1 MLDAV
6 VPISLYFFL
15 RALKTNYGIKQ
26 GVRAILWSKPDV
38 DGDAEDLGED
48 DESEGQRQ
56 RPGGRVIWSSS
67 VSGPIDAILLGRST
81 ATTNLLLHFSYN
93 DDEHKT
99 LEQVDSMADFGPL
112 GGRSVAIVGKG
123 WLRVQNISE
132 LAITLWRD
140 DGAMLPAWVPE
151 KMVTA
156 GPFLGV
162 SAASFHANASKE
174 VLQLGDTGIIRGV
187 CVIHSERALAKSK
200 SLFVEWS
207 QPKLNAMRADIEC
220 MKAFPFPLL
229 ETHVIKQMLKKW
241 SKASGLGEK
250 ALATAWGTSWAHD
263 DWKMMRTS
271 LNVTGGLPN
280 DNQCLEGKNGSQKQA
295 VEFKR
300 LGLTQFVPEFVKWL
314 TNESCED
321 CAMGMQMPTGRYG
334 TEVWSISFFQSVS
347 DELDR
352 RVEGTG
358 IFVCAFDRLDED
370 GQPSGIK
377 DVASRRLITLLVD
390 TYKVRDEKDALRK
403 ALSQSKKKDQP
414 SWLESYVQLA
424 TCEVA
429 KAGDL
434 GLNFDQLIDY
444 GTAFR
449 TLTPIEDPL
458 YTAQL
463 AERLMRSGMTL
474 NMSCICYSS
483 SIPKGS
489 EVRVSAIDPSRLKKN
504 GFVYCTCD
512 AYTHYHWCI
521 HCCGDAKLRG
531 LIKKWPPTLEPMLVG
546 SRSKGRIPNALPGG
560 ALGRR

>member
-1 MLDAV
+1 
-6 VPISLYFFL
+6 
-15 RALKTNYGIKQ
+15 
-26 GVRAILWSKPDV
+26 
-38 DGDAEDLGED
+38 
-48 DESEGQRQ
+48 
-56 RPGGRVIWSSS
+56 
-67 VSGPIDAILLGRST
+67 
-81 ATTNLLLHFSYN
+81 
-93 DDEHKT
+93 
-99 LEQVDSMADFGPL
+99 
-112 GGRSVAIVGKG
+112 
-123 WLRVQNISE
+123 
-132 LAITLWRD
+132 
-140 DGAMLPAWVPE
+140 
-151 KMVTA
+151 
-156 GPFLGV
+156 
-162 SAASFHANASKE
+162 
-174 VLQLGDTGIIRGV
+174 
-187 CVIHSERALAKSK
+187 
-200 SLFVEWS
+200 
-207 QPKLNAMRADIEC
+207 
-220 MKAFPFPLL
+220 
-229 ETHVIKQMLKKW
+229 
-241 SKASGLGEK
+241 
-250 ALATAWGTSWAHD
+250 
-263 DWKMMRTS
+263 
-271 LNVTGGLPN
+271 
-280 DNQCLEGKNGSQKQA
+280 
-295 VEFKR
+295 
-300 LGLTQFVPEFVKWL
+300 VPEFVKWL
-314 TNESCED
+314 TNESYED
-321 CAMGMQMPTGRYG
+321 CAMGMKMPTGRYG

-414 SWLESYVQLA
+414 SWLERYVQLA

-531 LIKKWPPTLEPMLVG
+531 LIKKWPPTLEPTLIG
-546 SRSKGRIPNALPGG
+546 SRSTGRIPNALPGG